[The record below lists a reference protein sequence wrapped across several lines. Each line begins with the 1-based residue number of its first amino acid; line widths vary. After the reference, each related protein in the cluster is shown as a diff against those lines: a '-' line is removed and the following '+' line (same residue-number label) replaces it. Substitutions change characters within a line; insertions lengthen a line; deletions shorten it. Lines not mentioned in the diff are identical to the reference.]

1 MSEDPVPGGR
11 RVALRRHPER
21 GRHDRPTID
30 AILDAS
36 PYCHLGFVV
45 DGQPYVIATIHA
57 RDGDTVYVHG
67 SSVSRML
74 RTLRGGIPMCLTVTL
89 LDGLVLARSA
99 FNHSMNYRSVVVLGT
114 AREVT
119 DREEKNA
126 ALRAVVEHVL
136 EGRWDHVR
144 WPTDQELKATS
155 VLALPLDESSA
166 KIRTGPPKDDEEDLD
181 YPVWAGVLPLRVVA
195 GTPVPDPKLPA
206 SMPVPDHV
214 TDHGRD
220 R

>member
-1 MSEDPVPGGR
+1 MPGR
-11 RVALRRHPER
+11 KRVSLRRHPER
-21 GRHDRPTID
+21 GHHDRPTID

-45 DGQPYVIATIHA
+45 DGQPFVIPTIHA

-74 RTLRGGIPMCLTVTL
+74 RTLRGGVPMCLTVTL
-89 LDGLVLARSA
+89 LDGLVLARS
-99 FNHSMNYRSVVVLGT
+99 RVQPLDELPLGGG
-114 AREVT
+114 ARHGRGG
-119 DREEKNA
+119 DRRRREERRTA
-126 ALRAVVEHVL
+126 AVVEHVL

-155 VLALPLDESSA
+155 ALALPLDEALA

-181 YPVWAGVLPLRVVA
+181 YPVWAGVLPLRMVA
-195 GTPVPDPKLPA
+195 GDPVPDPDLPA
-206 SMPVPDHV
+206 STPVPDHV
-214 TDHGRD
+214 ADDGRV